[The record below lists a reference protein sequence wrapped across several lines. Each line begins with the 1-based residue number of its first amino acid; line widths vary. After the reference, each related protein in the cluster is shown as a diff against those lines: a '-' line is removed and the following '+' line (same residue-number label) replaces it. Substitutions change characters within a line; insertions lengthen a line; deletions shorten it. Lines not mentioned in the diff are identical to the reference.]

1 VGRRNA
7 PAPSFGD
14 RPAIFIAAW
23 VVLALLYFVGTW
35 LGSMTP

>member
-7 PAPSFGD
+7 PEPSFGD
-14 RPAIFIAAW
+14 RPLTYIAGW

-35 LGSMTP
+35 LGSISP